1 VSDSGREGELVGELK
16 LEGWIDVVYLITPDE
31 MGLEGENIIVSFLES
46 RLRGEVVRS
55 EVSTDFGRAL
65 PQVSSFVIGTEN
77 P

>member
-16 LEGWIDVVYLITPDE
+16 LEGWIDVVYLITPGE
-31 MGLEGENIIVSFLES
+31 MALEGEKIILSFLES